1 MNDGS
6 HIALYRRRNLFAG
19 VLLVSMI
26 YGIWVAVT
34 LVGALMNPA
43 LGSSMSAR
51 AAEWAR
57 ENGGASVVNWVER
70 EWYAHHQPPVGGKPP
85 AGEIV
90 KPKTGTTTPAVN
102 VAAHL
107 TPPTPVRPVVSPAIP
122 GEGQW
127 TPVGRLVHGLPAI
140 YETRMRPDTLHTSQV
155 VGIAWMDT
163 KLLRATL
170 YSGSQIPGGGPY
182 PNTAPISPL
191 SATSLV
197 SAFNAGFLLSDSN
210 GGYYTNGQVIAPLRS
225 GAASVVISKSGSV
238 TVGQWGR
245 DVKMS
250 PSVASVRQ
258 NLDLLVDDGRPVP
271 GLNSSDT
278 SKWGTTLGG
287 QIDVWR
293 SAIGETLSGALVYVG
308 GPSLNI
314 ASLADLLVRAG
325 AYRGMELDINTDWV
339 SYATYSPSVPNAPA
353 TPADGTDLLPTMSGS
368 PGRYFANW
376 WTRDFF
382 TMSAR

>member
-1 MNDGS
+1 MNDSS
-6 HIALYRRRNLFAG
+6 HIALYRKRNLFAG

-26 YGIWVAVT
+26 YGAWVAVT
-34 LVGALMNPA
+34 LVGALLNPA

-85 AGEIV
+85 AGEII

-107 TPPTPVRPVVSPAIP
+107 TPPPPVRPVVTPAIP

-182 PNTAPISPL
+182 PYTAPISPL

-210 GGYYTNGQVIAPLRS
+210 GGYYTNGQTIAPLRL
-225 GAASVVISKSGSV
+225 GAASVVINKSGSV
-238 TVGQWGR
+238 TVGEWGR

-293 SAIGETLSGALVYVG
+293 SGIGETLSGALVYVG

-339 SYATYSPSVPNAPA
+339 SYATYSPSLPTAPA

>member
-1 MNDGS
+1 MTDTS
-6 HIALYRRRNLFAG
+6 QIAVYRRRNIFAG
-19 VLLVSMI
+19 VFLVSAI

-34 LVGALMNPA
+34 LVGALLNPA
-43 LGSSMSAR
+43 FGSSFSAR

-57 ENGGASVVNWVER
+57 ENGGASVVNWIER

-85 AGEIV
+85 AGEII
-90 KPKTGTTTPAVN
+90 KPKTSTTTPALN

-107 TPPTPVRPVVSPAIP
+107 APPQPVQPVVSPAIP

-182 PNTAPISPL
+182 PNTAPISPN

-210 GGYYTNGQVIAPLRS
+210 GGYYTNGQMIAPLRT
-225 GAASVVISKSGSV
+225 GAASVVITKSGSV
-238 TVGQWGR
+238 TIGQWGR
-245 DVKMS
+245 DVTMS
-250 PSVASVRQ
+250 PAVASVRQ
-258 NLDLLVDDGRPVP
+258 NLDLLVDNGHPVP
-271 GLNSSDT
+271 GLDSSDT
-278 SKWGTTLGG
+278 TKWGTTLGG

-293 SAIGETLSGALVYVG
+293 SGIGETLSGAMVYVG

-339 SYATYSPSVPNAPA
+339 NYATYAPNLPNAVA

-368 PGRYFANW
+368 PDRYFASW
-376 WTRDFF
+376 WARDFF

>member
-1 MNDGS
+1 MNDSS
-6 HIALYRRRNLFAG
+6 HIALYRKRNLFAG

-26 YGIWVAVT
+26 YGAWVAVT
-34 LVGALMNPA
+34 LVGALLNPA

-85 AGEIV
+85 AGEII

-107 TPPTPVRPVVSPAIP
+107 TPPPPVRPVVSPAIP

-182 PNTAPISPL
+182 PYTAPISPL

-210 GGYYTNGQVIAPLRS
+210 GGYFTNGQTIAPLRL

-238 TVGQWGR
+238 TVGEWGR
-245 DVKMS
+245 DIKMS

-293 SAIGETLSGALVYVG
+293 SGIGETLSGALVYVG

-339 SYATYSPSVPNAPA
+339 SYATYSPSLPTAPA